1 VGHVSRME
9 EIRNAY
15 KVLVETPEGK
25 RPLWRPR
32 HRWEDDIKGIL
43 DK

>member
-1 VGHVSRME
+1 MIKSKKMRWVGHVSRME

-25 RPLWRPR
+25 RPL
-32 HRWEDDIKGIL
+32 
-43 DK
+43 